1 MRIPLFWRILLI
13 GLIPFLVAAVC
24 IDILVIQPFTNWFD
38 NYPIPFILI
47 SAVLYIGFSTW
58 ISLDFYS
65 SLIKLKDSF
74 RTDLTHREKKRLSK
88 GYSREFR
95 DLVQAVNE
103 RIFLLEK
110 QQTKLISEKK
120 MFDSTVRNMNDGIFI
135 IDEDEIV
142 TLINPSASRIFGTKP
157 EESIGRTLAEA
168 FRNYRLNELHELCRR
183 TGRQENMS
191 FDIAPNK
198 TFIQC
203 IAAPLAPELPGN
215 FLFLIQDLTR
225 IRQLE
230 IVRRDFVSN
239 VSHELRT
246 PLASLKLIAETL
258 QEGALNDPPAAKKFL
273 ERMEGEIDNL
283 TQLVGELLELSRIE
297 SGKVPLEKKWI
308 NPYELVQ
315 GAEERMQLQAERAGI
330 DLKINME
337 SDLPNI
343 FIDPPRLGQVLVNLL
358 HNSIKFTNPG
368 GEIEIR
374 VEKQEDEVVF
384 HIRDTGVGIPAK
396 DLERIFER
404 FYKTDRSRTE
414 RGTGLGLSISRHLIE
429 AHQGKIW
436 AESTPGEGS
445 TFSFSIP
452 IRP

>member
-1 MRIPLFWRILLI
+1 M
-13 GLIPFLVAAVC
+13 IPFLFIAIC
-24 IDILVIQPFTNWFD
+24 ISLFPIQPFTDWF
-38 NYPIPFILI
+38 NNRPVFFLLI
-47 SAVLYIGFSTW
+47 SAILYVGFSAW
-58 ISLDFYS
+58 VSFRYSFSLE
-65 SLIKLKDSF
+65 KLKLLLQSETPHKEQKKKF
-74 RTDLTHREKKRLSK
+74 TGLARELIDLYQTIDAKFSRMEEKHNL
-88 GYSREFR
+88 
-95 DLVQAVNE
+95 
-103 RIFLLEK
+103 
-110 QQTKLISEKK
+110 LISEKK

-135 IDEDEIV
+135 IDENEIV
-142 TLINPSASRIFGTKP
+142 TLINPSASKIFGIKP
-157 EESIGRTLAEA
+157 EDAIGCTLTEA
-168 FRNYRLNELHELCRR
+168 FRNFRLNELHALCRKS
-183 TGRQENMS
+183 GRQENMS

-198 TFIQC
+198 AYIQC
-203 IAAPLAPELPGN
+203 IATPLAPELPEN
-215 FLFLIQDLTR
+215 YLFLIQDLTR
-225 IRQLE
+225 LRQLE

-297 SGKVPLEKKWI
+297 SGKVPLDKKWI
-308 NPYELVQ
+308 NPAELVR

-330 DLKINME
+330 NLKTDVEEN
-337 SDLPNI
+337 LPN
-343 FIDPPRLGQVLVNLL
+343 FYIDRSRLEQVLVNLL

-368 GEIEIR
+368 GEIKIR
-374 VEKQEDEVVF
+374 VENQNDEFVF

-414 RGTGLGLSISRHLIE
+414 RGTGLGLSISRHLVE

-436 AESTPGEGS
+436 AQSTPGEGS

-452 IRP
+452 IH